1 MEIDYDTYLANQ
13 VEEHMRERL
22 FYSNCCDAEMD
33 PETERCPECNEN
45 CVAISEEDR
54 EYDRL
59 CEIADEKHEQQKD
72 ENNEL

>member
-1 MEIDYDTYLANQ
+1 MEMDYDTYLANQ

-22 FYSNCCDAEMD
+22 FYSDCCDEEMD
-33 PETERCPECNEN
+33 WEDSICPRCHEHCT
-45 CVAISEEDR
+45 AISEEDR